1 MVHVMKGR
9 LWTVLGVVLL
19 GAASLVAQ
27 SEPQPRVVDPGG
39 PGQPPSDAVILF
51 DGKDMAEWVKR
62 DGSPAGCEAID
73 GTMVCKTGAGDIY
86 SRKKFRAAQIHLEF
100 NLPLMAD
107 QHSQARGNSGVYLH
121 GRYEIQILD
130 SYRNP
135 TYPNGA
141 SAALYG
147 QAAPLV
153 NASRPPEQWQSY
165 DIIFHPP
172 RCSAE
177 GRLLERGTVS
187 VIWNGVLVQDH
198 VTIRNIGRGC
208 REGGIGEPGPLMLQ
222 DHNYPGAP
230 FTVMR
235 FRNIWYRPL
244 PETES
249 EAFAQ

>member
-1 MVHVMKGR
+1 V
-9 LWTVLGVVLL
+9 T
-19 GAASLVAQ
+19 
-27 SEPQPRVVDPGG
+27 PGQA
-39 PGQPPSDAVILF
+39 GQPPSDAVILF
-51 DGKDMAEWVKR
+51 DGKDMSEWTRR
-62 DGSPAGCEAID
+62 DGSPAGCTAEDGAI
-73 GTMVCKTGAGDIY
+73 VCKTGVGNIY

-100 NLPLMAD
+100 NLPLMAE

-130 SYRNP
+130 SYQNP

-141 SAALYG
+141 SAAVYG
-147 QAAPLV
+147 EAAPLV
-153 NASRPPEQWQSY
+153 NASRPPEQWQTY

-172 RCSAE
+172 ACGAE

-208 REGGIGEPGPLMLQ
+208 IADKIGEPGPLMLQ
-222 DHNYPGAP
+222 DHNYKGAP

-235 FRNIWYRPL
+235 FRNVWYRPL
-244 PETES
+244 PDSGSET
-249 EAFAQ
+249 ATQ

>member
-1 MVHVMKGR
+1 MNVK
-9 LWTVLGVVLL
+9 LPAVLGLALL
-19 GAASLVAQ
+19 GAATLAAQ
-27 SEPQPRVVDPGG
+27 SEPQPRVVDPGR
-39 PGQPPSDAVILF
+39 PGQAPSDAVILF
-51 DGKDMAEWVKR
+51 DGKDMSEWVKR
-62 DGSPAGCEAID
+62 DGSPPACGAVDGAI
-73 GTMVCKTGAGDIY
+73 VCKTGDGDIY
-86 SRKKFRAAQIHLEF
+86 SRKRFRAAQIHLEF
-100 NLPLMAD
+100 NLPSMPD

-153 NASRPPEQWQSY
+153 NASRPPEQWQTY
-165 DIIFHPP
+165 DIVFHPP

-177 GRLLERGTVS
+177 GRLLARGTVS
-187 VIWNGVLVQDH
+187 VFWNGVLVQDH
-198 VTIRNIGRGC
+198 VTINNVGRGC
-208 REGGIGEPGPLMLQ
+208 AVDRIGDPGPLMLQ

-244 PETES
+244 PETED
-249 EAFAQ
+249 E